1 MPMDEEKKGK
11 GFVVRDRRAYL
22 DEEESEVT
30 EEAREEAP
38 EKEEEAKEPPGKP
51 EKDEEASL
59 PPLPEVNFSTFVISL
74 ATAAFQQMGLIE
86 GQGEEEPSRDLQLAK
101 HTIDTLAMM
110 DEKTRGNLSQEE
122 ERLLAGLLAELRLRY
137 VKLVD

>member
-1 MPMDEEKKGK
+1 MDDEKKGK
-11 GFVVRDRRAYL
+11 GFVVRDKRAYL
-22 DEEESEVT
+22 DEEESEVAQ
-30 EEAREEAP
+30 EAKEEAP
-38 EKEEEAKEPPGKP
+38 EKEEEAKEPPG
-51 EKDEEASL
+51 EEEASL

-86 GQGEEEPSRDLQLAK
+86 GEGEEGPSRDLQLAK

-122 ERLLAGLLAELRLRY
+122 ERLLGGLLAELRLRY

>member
-1 MPMDEEKKGK
+1 MDEEKKGK
-11 GFVVRDRRAYL
+11 GFVVRDKRAYL
-22 DEEESEVT
+22 DEEESEVAK
-30 EEAREEAP
+30 EAKEEAP
-38 EKEEEAKEPPGKP
+38 EKEEEAKEPPG
-51 EKDEEASL
+51 EEEASL

-110 DEKTRGNLSQEE
+110 EEKTRGNLSQEE
-122 ERLLAGLLAELRLRY
+122 ERLLGGLLAELRLRY